1 MNFTQNPPALLALA
15 SGVTL
20 HQLLYR
26 AREWDTRSPSL
37 LTAYILLFA
46 AGSVGI
52 WFSNSQTK
60 VIIPLSPNEF
70 QKLCLYHT
78 LGVYSSMLAYR
89 GFFHRLGRF
98 PGPFLA
104 RFSNFYLTTMSS
116 KLHLYQEI
124 DKLHQAYGDY
134 VRTGIVNPKAFSQFD
149 FSN

>member
-1 MNFTQNPPALLALA
+1 MDPTQNFPALLALA
-15 SGVTL
+15 SGVAL

-26 AREWDTRSPSL
+26 VREWDTRSPSL
-37 LTAYILLFA
+37 LTSYILVLA
-46 AGSVGI
+46 VGSVGI
-52 WFSNSQTK
+52 WFMNNQAK
-60 VIIPLSPNEF
+60 AIIPLSPNEF

-116 KLHLYQEI
+116 KLHLYQEV

-134 VRTGIVNPKAFSQFD
+134 VRTGIVKPPGLLADWSF
-149 FSN
+149 